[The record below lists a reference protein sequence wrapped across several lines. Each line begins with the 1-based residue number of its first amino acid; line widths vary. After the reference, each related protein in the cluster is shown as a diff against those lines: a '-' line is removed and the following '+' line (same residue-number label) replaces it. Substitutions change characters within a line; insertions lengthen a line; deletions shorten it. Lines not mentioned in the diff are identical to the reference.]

1 MEKEKPNFDVA
12 TINPPFVFGPVIG
25 YLNSLESLNTSN
37 QIITDFAL
45 GKKKDDTSP
54 KEQTLWVDVRDVAL
68 AHVKAIE
75 VAEAGG
81 KRFFTTEGFLS
92 NKELVDT
99 IREIQPKYASNLP
112 DYGEVGNIPRPYE
125 INNSR
130 VRNLLGIEFKSIKES
145 VGDTLA
151 SLAKVGL

>member
-1 MEKEKPNFDVA
+1 VEKEKPNFDVA

-37 QIITDFAL
+37 QVITDFAL

-54 KEQTLWVDVRDVAL
+54 KEHVLWVDVRDVAL

-81 KRFFTTEGFLS
+81 KRFFTVEGFLS
-92 NKELVDT
+92 NKALVDA
-99 IREIQPKYASNLP
+99 IRETQPKYASNLP
-112 DYGEVGNIPRPYE
+112 DYGEVGEFPYLYE
-125 INNSR
+125 IDNSR
-130 VRNLLGIEFKSIKES
+130 VRNVLGIEFKSIKES
-145 VGDTLA
+145 IGDTLA